1 MAIISAWNHLSVVH
15 KNRKSLKKG
24 DLAKTAISGEN
35 VFCMRTIRELVQQW
49 GVVKTAEGVV

>member
-49 GVVKTAEGVV
+49 GVV